1 MIGKVVGNSQWLP
14 LPERNKPQDLPASAK
29 NFWEGLLPRLSGPRS
44 TEDSIISERQHSHG
58 ALQSAK
64 TIHFGWGS
72 ITGLWWI
79 VSQHHKYSFSF
90 IMACSW
96 VLTLDSRYCICV
108 VSQPRPTFEAEENL
122 RINRMCVNHTVAN
135 LFWCTFRTNHL
146 TYFSYTRN
154 KKNPYLFY
162 LKIHQGLKPS
172 VNLIILT

>member
-1 MIGKVVGNSQWLP
+1 MVGNSQWLP
-14 LPERNKPQDLPASAK
+14 LPERNKPQDLPTSAK
-29 NFWEGLLPRLSGPRS
+29 NFWEGLLPWLSGPRS

-64 TIHFGWGS
+64 TIQVGWGS

-108 VSQPRPTFEAEENL
+108 VNQPRATFEAEEYL
-122 RINRMCVNHTVAN
+122 RINRMCVNNTVAN
-135 LFWCTFRTNHL
+135 LFWCIFRTNNL
-146 TYFSYTRN
+146 TYFSRTRN
-154 KKNPYLFY
+154 KNDQYLFC
-162 LKIHQGLKPS
+162 LKTITARRPLS
-172 VNLIILT
+172 LL

>member
-29 NFWEGLLPRLSGPRS
+29 NFWEGLLPWLSGPRS
-44 TEDSIISERQHSHG
+44 TEDSIISERQHTPG

-64 TIHFGWGS
+64 TIQVGWGS

-96 VLTLDSRYCICV
+96 DLTLENRNYLCHQSTEGNFWSRGEPQDQCNVCQEH
-108 VSQPRPTFEAEENL
+108 SSKWFSTCTFE
-122 RINRMCVNHTVAN
+122 RKYS
-135 LFWCTFRTNHL
+135 F
-146 TYFSYTRN
+146 TYYW
-154 KKNPYLFY
+154 
-162 LKIHQGLKPS
+162 
-172 VNLIILT
+172 